1 MTFTGSFLVISYY
14 FLMKELQGINY
25 FVNVILG
32 EVPKPSLLIALKT
45 NFFELIR
52 IISIM
57 IFGLSTLLKIIF
69 LEYSFINVQT

>member
-1 MTFTGSFLVISYY
+1 MNYIIL

-32 EVPKPSLLIALKT
+32 EVPKPSLLIALKPI
-45 NFFELIR
+45 FELIR

-69 LEYSFINVQT
+69 LNLHLLTYKRN

>member
-1 MTFTGSFLVISYY
+1 
-14 FLMKELQGINY
+14 MKELQGINY

-69 LEYSFINVQT
+69 LES

>member
-52 IISIM
+52 EC
-57 IFGLSTLLKIIF
+57 GT
-69 LEYSFINVQT
+69 

>member
-1 MTFTGSFLVISYY
+1 
-14 FLMKELQGINY
+14 MKELQGINY

-57 IFGLSTLLKIIF
+57 IFGLSTLFFWNLHLLTYKR
-69 LEYSFINVQT
+69 N